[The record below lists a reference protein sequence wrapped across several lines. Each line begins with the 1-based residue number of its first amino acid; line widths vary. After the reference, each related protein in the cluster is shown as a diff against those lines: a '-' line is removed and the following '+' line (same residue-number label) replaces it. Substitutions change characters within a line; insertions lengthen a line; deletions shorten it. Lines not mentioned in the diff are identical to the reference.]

1 MLISLWDEATWELLG
16 NFGRI
21 RRMRSDVDQRAGG
34 RETRQLSSCSLNQDP
49 AKLIVIRRPL
59 IRIQFLRYRM
69 THRSLKPHHSFH
81 AISRSVQHCWSN
93 KRNMQ
98 IFSEKITHL
107 HWLIQTWT
115 SSPALPLK
123 FCVTDC
129 RPESSLSSSS
139 AAVLERQSRSLG
151 EWFIGVLPTFG
162 VYSNCSSALPLPSLC
177 ITVNVTTTDQMI
189 FPDSNEDERP
199 GGGGGL
205 ITSMRLR
212 VMNRT
217 EKNITIGID

>member
-1 MLISLWDEATWELLG
+1 
-16 NFGRI
+16 
-21 RRMRSDVDQRAGG
+21 
-34 RETRQLSSCSLNQDP
+34 
-49 AKLIVIRRPL
+49 
-59 IRIQFLRYRM
+59 M
-69 THRSLKPHHSFH
+69 THRSLKPCHTFH
-81 AISRSVQHCWSN
+81 AFSRSVQHRWSN
-93 KRNMQ
+93 KINMQ

-129 RPESSLSSSS
+129 RPESSSSPS
-139 AAVLERQSRSLG
+139 AAVLERQPRSLG
-151 EWFIGVLPTFG
+151 EWFISALATIG
-162 VYSNCSSALPLPSLC
+162 VYSNCSSVLPLPSLC
-177 ITVNVTTTDQMI
+177 INVTTTDQMI

-212 VMNRT
+212 VRNGMV
-217 EKNITIGID
+217 KNNTIGID